1 MSKNISLAL
10 IILFCIGSC
19 LPNNYGPDIVSKKVN
34 KSTGY
39 SNDQVRTI
47 FVDQPF
53 LASGD
58 YFLKSTTAAQ
68 AAAQNQQAVNRGN
81 RWTGNTNNSP
91 QQNIQYP
98 GNNYSSRTVSPGQQT
113 TQNAMNQAGYGRLNG
128 QDGRDGIE
136 SKTLKIKIGILPDSD
151 LEGSYAMDALCSQAD
166 LFFRIRPEALLIPR
180 IQIYHSFGQNQDTLS
195 SIVLRKSKIPANF
208 SGLRNLLYVNT
219 LEVPKHFP
227 GTAYFG
233 MKIFDFGLRDG
244 FTMPVF
250 KSTVR
255 NRTDLNNFWRIVLA
269 RVWNQVWQNDQ
280 ILPWFTRVVYQNQDV
295 ICIDAGINSGLK
307 KGQILKVMKKGKIIK
322 SREGVAIGW
331 LPGELKGEL
340 EVTGFTGVDKA
351 FAQPSSGFVIDR
363 DDFIIL
369 KQKYRLS
376 DN

>member
-1 MSKNISLAL
+1 MFKNIGLAL
-10 IILFCIGSC
+10 GILLCLGSC

-58 YFLKSTTAAQ
+58 YFLKSTAAEN
-68 AAAQNQQAVNRGN
+68 AAAVKDRARNQKN
-81 RWTGNTNNSP
+81 RWDTRADNGS
-91 QQNIQYP
+91 QQNSQYN
-98 GNNYSSRTVSPGQQT
+98 GNQYNPRITQNSGQQISEKST
-113 TQNAMNQAGYGRLNG
+113 EALI
-128 QDGRDGIE
+128 GRDMRSN
-136 SKTLKIKIGILPDSD
+136 SKAMAFKIKIGILPDSE

-166 LFFRIRPEALLIPR
+166 LFFRTRPEALLISR
-180 IQIYHSFGQNQDTLS
+180 IQIYHSFGRNQDTLS
-195 SIVLRKSKIPANF
+195 SIVLRKSKIPGNF

-280 ILPWFTRVVYQNQDV
+280 ILPWYTRVVYQNKDV

-307 KGQILKVMKKGKIIK
+307 KGQILRVVKQGRIIK

-331 LPGELKGEL
+331 LPGQLKGEL
-340 EVTGFTGVDKA
+340 EITGFTGMDKA
-351 FAQPSSGFVIDR
+351 FAKPSSGFIINK
-363 DDFIIL
+363 DDFIII
-369 KQKYRLS
+369 KQK
-376 DN
+376 

>member
-1 MSKNISLAL
+1 MFKNILSAL
-10 IILFCIGSC
+10 CILFCLGSC
-19 LPNNYGPDIVSKKVN
+19 LSNNYGPDIVSKKVN

-58 YFLKSTTAAQ
+58 YFLKSTAAAQ
-68 AAAQNQQAVNRGN
+68 AAAQEKK
-81 RWTGNTNNSP
+81 TGNQKNEWTKNIDNNRP
-91 QQNIQYP
+91 QQNRQYH
-98 GNNYSSRTVSPGQQT
+98 GNYYSSRTTMSGQQT
-113 TQNAMNQAGYGRLNG
+113 AQGAFNRQGFKRLNG
-128 QDGRDGIE
+128 QDGRTNTG
-136 SKTLKIKIGILPDSD
+136 SMALKIKIGILPDSD

-166 LFFRIRPEALLIPR
+166 LFFRTRPEVLLIPR

-195 SIVLRKSKIPANF
+195 SIVLRKSKIPGNF

-227 GTAYFG
+227 GTAFFG
-233 MKIFDFGLRDG
+233 MKIFDFGLKDG

-280 ILPWFTRVVYQNQDV
+280 ILPWFTRVVYQNKDV

-307 KGQILKVMKKGKIIK
+307 KGQILKVVKQGRIIK

-340 EVTGFTGVDKA
+340 EVTGFTGIDKA
-351 FAQPSSGFVIDR
+351 FAQSFSRFIIDK
-363 DDFIIL
+363 DDFIII
-369 KQKYRLS
+369 KHE
-376 DN
+376 